1 MDPNCKTEDLPP
13 QYSASIENSPSDL
26 LKPTVL
32 ILVGQCIQTET
43 VPPTP
48 LYYISRDITS
58 TSQTSSSIKFER
70 AEHDRPEKPES
81 NVSHNQH
88 LFYLA
93 HPAHAQYRTDI
104 PAYYITSVSSQ
115 TLGNIRLET
124 SKSRL
129 QKVEFKAFLS
139 AKKTASDKPLFD
151 DKKFEQNI
159 ISAKSKW
166 ASGRYRWVDVDSREV
181 AVEEGKGEQHRLVV
195 TVPMPREM
203 RDVLVALWVLRLWYY
218 TAESRQARRKALER
232 LTPPSAYG
240 GVELKFAKR
249 TGALGA
255 ISGGG
260 A

>member
-1 MDPNCKTEDLPP
+1 
-13 QYSASIENSPSDL
+13 
-26 LKPTVL
+26 
-32 ILVGQCIQTET
+32 
-43 VPPTP
+43 
-48 LYYISRDITS
+48 
-58 TSQTSSSIKFER
+58 
-70 AEHDRPEKPES
+70 
-81 NVSHNQH
+81 
-88 LFYLA
+88 
-93 HPAHAQYRTDI
+93 
-104 PAYYITSVSSQ
+104 
-115 TLGNIRLET
+115 
-124 SKSRL
+124 
-129 QKVEFKAFLS
+129 VEFKAFLS

-151 DKKFEQNI
+151 NKKFEQNI

-218 TAESRQARRKALER
+218 TAESRQARRKGKLSRVLLNSFGRLVNFCTALER